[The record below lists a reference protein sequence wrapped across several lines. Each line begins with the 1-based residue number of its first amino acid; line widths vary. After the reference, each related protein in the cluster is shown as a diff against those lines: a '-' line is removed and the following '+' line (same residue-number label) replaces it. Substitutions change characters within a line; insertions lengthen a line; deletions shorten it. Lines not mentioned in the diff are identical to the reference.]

1 MLRPQPVDAPGV
13 NGTAQKFVH
22 FILGVCTFLG
32 VPGARHADTLQADHQ
47 GAPQEGP
54 LGPMHPGPLERP

>member
-22 FILGVCTFLG
+22 FILRVCTFLG
-32 VPGARHADTLQADHQ
+32 VPGEQEAQTQADHQ
-47 GAPQEGP
+47 GAPLEG
-54 LGPMHPGPLERP
+54 